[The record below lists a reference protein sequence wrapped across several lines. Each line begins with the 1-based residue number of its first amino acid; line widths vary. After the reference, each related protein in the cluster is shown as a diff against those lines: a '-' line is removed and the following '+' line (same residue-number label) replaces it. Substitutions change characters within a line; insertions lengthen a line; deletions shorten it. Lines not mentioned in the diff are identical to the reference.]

1 MKTNTSL
8 TRYKKSIVDKSE
20 IWTRILIGAAFWN
33 QKTRAS
39 VTTAGLIRANVTIVY
54 IPFSQ
59 ADEAPAIGDIIVKGT
74 IEQSIE
80 GNLSASEFVKAYPD
94 SFVVKSSDPKDFG
107 SPGMRHW
114 QVEG

>member
-8 TRYKKSIVDKSE
+8 TRYKKSIVDGSE
-20 IWTRILIGAAFWN
+20 KWTRILIGAAFWC

-39 VTTAGLIRANVTIVY
+39 VTQSGLIRANVTVVY

-74 IEQSIE
+74 VELDIE
-80 GNLSASEFVKAYPD
+80 GNLSASDLVKAYPD
-94 SFVVKSSDPKDFG
+94 SFVVKSSDPRDFG
-107 SPGMRHW
+107 STGMRHW